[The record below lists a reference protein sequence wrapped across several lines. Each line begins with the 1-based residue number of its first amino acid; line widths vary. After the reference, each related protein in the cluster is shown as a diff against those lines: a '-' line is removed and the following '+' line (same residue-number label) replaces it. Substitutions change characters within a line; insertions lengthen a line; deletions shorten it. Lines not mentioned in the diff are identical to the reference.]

1 MIIPLI
7 FINVKIAV
15 KLSYSNIVWERI
27 RKHTVSYIEIQ
38 HCSI

>member
-1 MIIPLI
+1 MIIPTI

-15 KLSYSNIVWERI
+15 KPNYSNIVWERI
-27 RKHTVSYIEIQ
+27 RKHTASYSEIQ